1 MFKSLYFKIVLI
13 LLVFIIA
20 VMCSVGAI
28 LLSGV
33 ASYYVDNFAEQM
45 TECFDEDGLL
55 MAELTQA
62 AKSEHPAAQMKEVLA
77 AYGSILGIDKNRNY
91 FVLNLDGE
99 MLSGSDISLGST
111 LKITPNLLTAISGNG
126 ENTASGSTDSSDWA
140 VRISVD
146 DDSADDTIVY
156 IIDSLGEMRQLNSV
170 LYRIVFQAMLIGIF
184 IAVLLSFFLAKSIS
198 SPLQSLTYGTQ
209 LVASGEF
216 SYEIEVRSEDEIGV
230 LAENFNYM
238 KERLKTTL
246 EEVDGEREK
255 LETVLSCLR
264 DPVIAFTQEGSVMQS
279 NNSAGAL
286 LGSEIGTLTTE
297 KCFEI
302 LDIPLVDHGG
312 TFELTSPDA
321 EVENTKDGYVFRDRI
336 CSDRVYD
343 VSCAPFKY
351 TDGKKSSV
359 GCIVIVHDVTG
370 RFELDESR
378 REFVANVSHELKTPL
393 TAIKSAAETIRMDD
407 EMDEETRNYFL
418 DMVLSE
424 SDRMK
429 RIVSDLLVLSR
440 LDNKKTQW
448 NIEKFDLRQLVR
460 RLCDVMR
467 VDLEAHG
474 HKMTFGCDRDLPE
487 ITADRQRIEQVIIN
501 IISNA
506 IKYTPDGG
514 QIDIKIK
521 KTAHDSVIINIADN
535 GIGIPQSDIS
545 HLFERFY
552 RVEKSRNQDAGGTG
566 LGLAIAKELVEA
578 HGGSIKI
585 ESVLDKGT
593 SVFIEL
599 PVVCKI
605 KTEKK
610 EIK

>member
-286 LGSEIGTLTTE
+286 LGSDIGTLTTE

-336 CSDRVYD
+336 CRDRVYD